1 MDKDLNILN
10 LFSRDEL
17 MVLVKIME
25 DKWSNCLSKD
35 AKENPTE
42 HVEDIANEFCAFGGN
57 TIANVMRGFKGVPY
71 REMLED
77 TCRDLRVPYSKNSDT
92 YQIESNLLNTVLETA
107 WDNMSEEEKG
117 KLLKD
122 LGHGGGIPASIWGIG
137 ALQGAKVAG
146 FTPAIG
152 AQVIANVFSKQILG
166 KGLQMAAAP
175 LAIVTVIKGF
185 FAWLGP
191 ILWAWTLYDV
201 VSPSKKVTIP
211 GCVYIA
217 AMRQIKTLVP
227 AKA

>member
-10 LFSRDEL
+10 HFSRDEL

-25 DKWSNCLSKD
+25 EKWSNCLSKE

-42 HVEDIANEFCAFGGN
+42 HVAEIADEFCAFGGN

-71 REMLED
+71 REILED
-77 TCRDLRVPYSKNSDT
+77 TCNDLRVPYYKGSDT
-92 YQIESNLLNTVLETA
+92 YQIEGNLLNTVLETA
-107 WDNMSEEEKG
+107 WDNMDEEEKS

-152 AQVIANVFSKQILG
+152 AQVIASAFSKHILG
-166 KGLQMAAAP
+166 KGIQLAAP
-175 LAIVTVIKGF
+175 LAVVTVIKGF

-217 AMRQIKTLVP
+217 AMRQIKTLDS
-227 AKA
+227 ARG